1 MPHWVKFSWPGKS
14 FSDGGTR
21 EIPRE
26 GKPYPGL
33 RGHAKGSLL
42 IYSSADLFIC
52 FQHRPGC
59 LTGIS
64 HFNMSKA
71 ECIISPL
78 SLVLIPSFPFQ

>member
-1 MPHWVKFSWPGKS
+1 MWNEMPHWVKFSWSGKS
-14 FSDGGTR
+14 FSDGGTG
-21 EIPRE
+21 EILRE

-33 RGHAKGSLL
+33 ASET
-42 IYSSADLFIC
+42 SADLFFC

-78 SLVLIPSFPFQ
+78 SLVLIRSFPFQ